1 MIKLLI
7 VDDSALMRRQLMTV
21 FQAEGDFDI
30 RQARNGDEAVREN
43 REFQPDVV
51 TLDIN
56 MPEMDGLTAL
66 SLIMAERPVAVVMV
80 SSLTEQGALA
90 TFEALNLGAVD
101 YITKPGGTIS
111 LSIERVSEELVA
123 KVRNATRAK
132 PKRQGTTVS
141 NAGAAVRRM
150 REERAKAAAASKA
163 LSSVGGSRDGLVV
176 IGASTGGP
184 RALEIVLSGL
194 PASFPFPVL
203 VAQHMPAA
211 FTRAFADRLDQ
222 CCELSVVEAGSAAP
236 VVPGRIYIGKGGADT
251 ILASRAGK
259 LTILAA
265 PENAQYLWHPSV
277 ELLGRSVL
285 EHFDPARVMAVLL
298 TGMGHDG
305 SDAFTEIKN
314 RGGRTIAESED
325 SAVVYGMPAELVKKG
340 GASLVMS
347 AEKISAQLI
356 SWAAR

>member
-7 VDDSALMRRQLMTV
+7 VDDSVLMRRQLMAV

-30 RQARNGDEAVREN
+30 RQARNGDEAVKEN

-101 YITKPGGTIS
+101 YVTKPGGTIS
-111 LSIERVSEELVA
+111 LSIDRVSQELVS
-123 KVRNATRAK
+123 KVRSAAK
-132 PKRQGTTVS
+132 ARPWDKRLNTGSV
-141 NAGAAVRRM
+141 ARRM
-150 REERAKAAAASKA
+150 QEERSKSAA
-163 LSSVGGSRDGLVV
+163 LSSALAAPRGADNGLVV

-184 RALEIVLSGL
+184 RALEVVLSGL
-194 PASFPFPVL
+194 PASFPWPVL

-211 FTRAFADRLDQ
+211 FTKAFADRLDQ
-222 CCELSVVEAGSAAP
+222 CCDLSVVEAGSA
-236 VVPGRIYIGKGGADT
+236 VPIMPGKIYIGKGGADT
-251 ILASRAGK
+251 ILANRAGK
-259 LTILAA
+259 LTILPA
-265 PENAQYLWHPSV
+265 PENPQYLWHPSV

-285 EHFDPARVMAVLL
+285 QHYDPARVTAVLL
-298 TGMGHDG
+298 TGMGYDG
-305 SDAFTEIKN
+305 SDAFTEIKK

-340 GASLVMS
+340 GASLVLSMERI
-347 AEKISAQLI
+347 AAQLI
-356 SWAAR
+356 AWAGR

>member
-30 RQARNGDEAVREN
+30 RQARNGDEAVKES
-43 REFQPDVV
+43 REFRPHVV

-101 YITKPGGTIS
+101 YVTKPGGTIS
-111 LSIERVSEELVA
+111 LSIDKVAAELVA
-123 KVRNATRAK
+123 KVRSAANARLKGVGAK
-132 PKRQGTTVS
+132 GS
-141 NAGAAVRRM
+141 NAATVARRM
-150 REERAKAAAASKA
+150 QNERKKTASASLA
-163 LSSVGGSRDGLVV
+163 LTAPRGASDGIVV

-194 PASFPFPVL
+194 PADFPWPIV

-211 FTRAFADRLDQ
+211 FTRSFAERLNQ
-222 CCELSVVEAGSAAP
+222 CCALSVVEAGSAVAI
-236 VVPGRIYIGKGGADT
+236 VPGRVYIGKGGADVLLT
-251 ILASRAGK
+251 KRAGK
-259 LTILAA
+259 LTVLPA
-265 PENAQYLWHPSV
+265 PENAEYLWHPSV

-285 EHFDPARVMAVLL
+285 QHYDPAKTTAVLL
-298 TGMGHDG
+298 TGMGYDG
-305 SDAFTEIKN
+305 SDAFSEIKKC
-314 RGGRTIAESED
+314 GGRTIAESED
-325 SAVVYGMPAELVKKG
+325 SAVVYGMPAELVRKG
-340 GASLVMS
+340 GASLVLS
-347 AEKISAQLI
+347 AEKVAAQLNA
-356 SWAAR
+356 WAGR